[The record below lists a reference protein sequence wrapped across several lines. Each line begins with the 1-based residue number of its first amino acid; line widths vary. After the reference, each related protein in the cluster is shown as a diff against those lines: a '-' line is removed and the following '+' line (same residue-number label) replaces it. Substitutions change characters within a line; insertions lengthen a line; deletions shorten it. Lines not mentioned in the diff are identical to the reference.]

1 MYKNLP
7 VFLPVLYVVPCK
19 VVGGS
24 NIWTSCTVLCFSPN
38 EGYYY
43 NIHKSRGYENEIT
56 TQWKEHGFF
65 FSSKTLPTQNTIA
78 RICSVGILRRI
89 YICLNYPKL
98 RPSSVYYYSSLQ
110 I

>member
-7 VFLPVLYVVPCK
+7 VFLPALYVVPCK

-24 NIWTSCTVLCFSPN
+24 NIWTLCTVLCFSPN

-65 FSSKTLPTQNTIA
+65 FSSKTFLIQNTV
-78 RICSVGILRRI
+78 RILRRI
-89 YICLNYPKL
+89 FIYQLKILSKARAN
-98 RPSSVYYYSSLQ
+98 Q
-110 I
+110 